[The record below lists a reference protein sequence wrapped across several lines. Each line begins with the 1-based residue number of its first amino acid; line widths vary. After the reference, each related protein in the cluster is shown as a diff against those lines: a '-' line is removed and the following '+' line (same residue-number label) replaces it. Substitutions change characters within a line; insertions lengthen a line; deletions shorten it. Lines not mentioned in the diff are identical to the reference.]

1 MGAPRKKNPQLKEK
15 ILEVVEQ
22 FYFENYRSPSLAEIA
37 AEIGVVRNTVHRYL
51 YEMDRDGTLKY
62 DGSCIKTPKTD
73 KADFSSQCAPV
84 VGRISCGPLE
94 EAEEDL
100 EEFVALPTA
109 LFGSGDFMIL
119 RASGESM
126 IERGIDSG
134 DLVVIEKNV
143 TP

>member
-109 LFGSGDFMIL
+109 LFGSGDFMSL
-119 RASGESM
+119 RSSTRPMHEGS
-126 IERGIDSG
+126 
-134 DLVVIEKNV
+134 
-143 TP
+143 

>member
-1 MGAPRKKNPQLKEK
+1 M
-15 ILEVVEQ
+15 
-22 FYFENYRSPSLAEIA
+22 
-37 AEIGVVRNTVHRYL
+37 
-51 YEMDRDGTLKY
+51 
-62 DGSCIKTPKTD
+62 
-73 KADFSSQCAPV
+73 
-84 VGRISCGPLE
+84 GRISCGPLE

-143 TP
+143 TPRDGDIVAIREGSGNTLKQFFYEPDKKRIKLHPWNSTMKDIYLHDLDNVQIYGVARKVIKEL